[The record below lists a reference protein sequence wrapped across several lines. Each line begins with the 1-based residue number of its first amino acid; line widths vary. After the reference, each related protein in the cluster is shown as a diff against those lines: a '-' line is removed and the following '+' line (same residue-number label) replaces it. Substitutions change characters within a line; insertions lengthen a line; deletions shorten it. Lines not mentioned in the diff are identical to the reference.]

1 MKQDILNILIE
12 LDKWRAERKLTTDS
26 QQAGYIRNI
35 MEELGELASAI
46 KVEQNYKTM
55 GTDCFMH
62 PKAFVPAPTQKD
74 FPIRAVQL
82 DRELLL
88 KHYGTEAY
96 IDALCDIMVFT
107 GNLIE
112 SKVFDEKLLEKEI
125 KEISTQVKYYLI
137 PSVQTPLSLLLEYP
151 AMVSQKFLDTP
162 GARAT
167 LVAEIFFTCK
177 YLANQKGYSFSKSMN
192 EVLKQI
198 NSRQGSWNEELK
210 KWVKDTSDEAR
221 EKEYQ
226 ANFNLAKL
234 TDKGE

>member
-1 MKQDILNILIE
+1 MKQQILDILNE
-12 LDKWRAERKLTTDS
+12 LEKWRATRKLSIES
-26 QQAGYIRNI
+26 QREGYIRNV
-35 MEELGELASAI
+35 MEELGELAAAI
-46 KVEQNYKTM
+46 KTNNEH
-55 GTDCFMH
+55 G
-62 PKAFVPAPTQKD
+62 
-74 FPIRAVQL
+74 
-82 DRELLL
+82 
-88 KHYGTEAY
+88 Y

-107 GNLIE
+107 GNLVE
-112 SKVFDEKLLEKEI
+112 SKVFNEKLTEKEI

-226 ANFNLAKL
+226 ANFDLAKL
-234 TDKGE
+234 VDKGV